1 MNKLIIPLII
11 AIVVLFV
18 VVGLIGGG
26 VYVIDETQ
34 QVVKT
39 RFGKPVGKP
48 IADSGL
54 HFKVPFI
61 DVARYF
67 EKRILRW
74 DGSPDQMPTKDKRY
88 IYIDTTARWR
98 VSDPLKFLQSVRN
111 EVGAHRILDN
121 IVDGAARDVV
131 GSHVL
136 VEAVRDSN
144 RVLEQIKTETS
155 GQAGFVSAES
165 GESIVIGRE
174 GLTQI
179 ILETA
184 KNKVTQYGIE
194 LIDVRIKRITYV
206 DDVMQKVY
214 ERMIAERKRAAEQYR
229 SEGQGEMAKIE
240 GRMEKEL
247 NLITSQAYKTVQEI
261 KGDADAKAIKIYA
274 DAYGKDPAFY
284 EFLKTMETYQNT
296 IGEDSTIILTT
307 DSDYYRY
314 LKRLQ

>member
-1 MNKLIIPLII
+1 MNKIILSLAVLITAL
-11 AIVVLFV
+11 V
-18 VVGLIGGG
+18 VVFGIIGGG
-26 VYVIDETQ
+26 IYIIDETQ
-34 QVVKT
+34 QVVIT
-39 RFGKPVGKP
+39 RFGKPMGDP
-48 IADSGL
+48 IKNAGL
-54 HFKVPFI
+54 HFKAPFI

-67 EKRILRW
+67 EKRVLRW

-131 GSHVL
+131 GKHTL
-136 VEAVRDSN
+136 VEAVRNSN
-144 RVLEQIKTETS
+144 RVLEKIKAES
-155 GQAGFVSAES
+155 AAQAGLVSEEA
-165 GESIVIGRE
+165 GESIAIGRE
-174 GLTQI
+174 GLTKM

-229 SEGQGEMAKIE
+229 SEGQGEKAKIE

-261 KGDADAKAIKIYA
+261 KGDADAEAIKIYA
-274 DAYGKDPAFY
+274 DAYGKDPVFY

-296 IGEDSTIILTT
+296 IGEDSTIVLTT
-307 DSDYYRY
+307 DSDYYKY
-314 LKRLQ
+314 LKKLQ

>member
-155 GQAGFVSAES
+155 GQAGFVSAEA